1 MTTMLDSTEADYTD
15 LVEGINAFVKRMVV
29 PLEDANRELLDNP
42 RLTFD
47 ERGGYSAPV
56 LDLMRQV
63 RMASAKAGYYAMFA
77 PESVGGEGLGA
88 LALFSVWEGLSH
100 SAGPGRLLP
109 DQVIGHWTS
118 GPSFLLGELHPTL
131 RDGVIAEVMSG
142 EATVCFGM
150 SEPDAGSDA
159 WAMSTK
165 AVRDGDSWVL
175 NGTKQ
180 WTSNSAHAKYAF
192 VWAVTDEDMKRE
204 RKGGITLFLVP
215 TDTPGFAVDSVLR
228 LFEHVGGNETILSLN
243 DVRIPDTHQVGTLHQ
258 GFGLALRGVSNGRM
272 YNAGHCV
279 GMARWALEEANR
291 YTQVRSAFGK
301 PIADYQGVSF
311 KLADSAMDIYAS
323 KTMSVD
329 CARRLDGG
337 ERALKELNMVKAY
350 TCEACFRVFDRCM
363 QVCGAMGLTNE
374 MRFVAGWHFA
384 RMVRVADGT
393 DEVMRRNIAN
403 SLRKGDVAF

>member
-1 MTTMLDSTEADYTD
+1 MTATLDYTKAEYAD
-15 LVEGINAFVKRMVV
+15 LVEGIAAFVKRKVV
-29 PLEDANRELLDNP
+29 PLEEANRELLENS
-42 RLTFD
+42 RLTFA
-47 ERGGYSAPV
+47 EHGGYSAEV
-56 LDLMRQV
+56 LDLMREV
-63 RMASAKAGYYAMFA
+63 RMASAEAGYYSMFA
-77 PESVGGEGLGA
+77 PESVGGEGMGA

-100 SAGPGRLLP
+100 LVGPGRLLP

-118 GPSFLLGELHPTL
+118 GPSFLLGEVHPSL
-131 RDGVIAEVMSG
+131 RDDVVDEVMSG
-142 EATVCFGM
+142 AATVCFGM

-165 AVRDGDSWVL
+165 AVRDGDGWVL

-180 WTSNSAHAKYAF
+180 WTSNSKHAKYAF

-204 RKGGITLFLVP
+204 RKGGISLFLVP

-228 LFEHVGGNETILSLN
+228 LFEHVGGNEGIVSLN
-243 DVRIPDTHQVGTLHQ
+243 NVRIPDTHLMGTLHQ
-258 GFGLALRGVSNGRM
+258 GFSLALKGVSNGRM

-279 GMARWALEEANR
+279 GMARWALEEATS
-291 YTQVRSAFGK
+291 YTKVRTAFGK

-311 KLADSAMDIYAS
+311 QLADSAMDIYAS

-329 CARRLDGG
+329 CARRLDAG
-337 ERALKELNMVKAY
+337 EKALKELNIVKAY
-350 TCEACFRVFDRCM
+350 TTEACFRVFDRCM